1 MKSPNSDIRTKL
13 LQLKCLLIRHPHFN
27 TILAEMES
35 CLEESDD
42 YPEPQCMLVTGD
54 TGVGKSRL
62 LETFYS
68 LHPRF
73 INGDHT
79 ETPVL
84 LASLPLPAT
93 IAGFFTALLAC
104 LKAPY
109 PDRGNIEYKHTRLI
123 QLLSR
128 SNTRMIILDE
138 FQHLVERGT
147 VRRIEVVADAIKSLI
162 NQTGLPFVLVGM
174 PSAAA
179 VLECSPQLAGR
190 FPLRMAISAFNWIEK
205 PTDFE
210 RLLSCYE
217 QGLPVDKASGL
228 CDEDMPAR
236 LYLATGGN
244 FRALATLIQKAVRM
258 ALIQGCPRIEQA
270 HLELCFDRY
279 LAQNRKLRANPFRE
293 SAEAIELW
301 VTQLKEARA

>member
-1 MKSPNSDIRTKL
+1 MNAPYSDIR
-13 LQLKCLLIRHPHFN
+13 QKCLEMKRILIRHPYFN
-27 TILAEMES
+27 AILAEMES
-35 CLEESDD
+35 CFEESVDCA
-42 YPEPQCMLVTGD
+42 EPQCMLITGD

-62 LETFYS
+62 LETFHS
-68 LHPRF
+68 LHPHF

-93 IAGFFTALLAC
+93 ISGLFTAILAC

-128 SNTRMIILDE
+128 CYARMIILDE

-162 NQTGLPFVLVGM
+162 NQTRLPFILVGM

-205 PTDFE
+205 PADFE

-217 QGLPVDKASGL
+217 QGLPMDKASGL

-236 LYLATGGN
+236 FYLATGGN
-244 FRALATLIQKAVRM
+244 FRSLATLIQKAVRM
-258 ALIQGCPRIEQA
+258 ALMQGCPRIEKT
-270 HLELCFDRY
+270 HLVLCFDRY
-279 LAQNRKLRANPFRE
+279 LAQNRKLRANPFSE
-293 SAEAIELW
+293 SAEAIEQW